1 MTTTSPI
8 PPLSIESQHES
19 LVLAAGAYRM
29 RIAFPSPAI
38 ARITVTKGKPFA
50 QTVSAIV
57 CATQNF
63 TDFTVRPD
71 EDHITVTT
79 PELQL
84 VISRATG
91 AIRYLDAEGKLLLA
105 ESARGGKSLTPKA
118 ITRNIFRKQAAV
130 AADQSIDGARAKAGE
145 FETVFDREVFEA
157 TLEFDWADDEAL
169 FGLGSHE
176 EGIGNLRGQ
185 SRHLYQQ
192 NMKMVVPHLVST
204 KGYSLLWD
212 CGSLMKFQ
220 DIAEGSFWW
229 ADAVDEL
236 DYYFLNGG
244 DFDGVTRLY
253 HQLTG
258 HAPLLPKWA
267 FGFIQSKER
276 YVNAAE
282 LIDVVREYRRRKI
295 PLDGIVLDW
304 KSWPNGAG
312 WGQKSFDPIRFPDPS
327 AMTEQLHAMD
337 AHLMVSIWPIMT
349 GDCPNQKE
357 MQEHD
362 AMLGN
367 QSTYNAF
374 DPKARQLYWQQAHRG
389 LFAYGV
395 DAWWCDCTEPFEA
408 DWSGAQKPEPEERMR
423 INTEAAAT
431 YLDRT
436 QINTYSLPHSQGI
449 YEGQRAVTSAKRVL
463 NLTRSSYAGQHRYG
477 TVCWNGDICATW
489 DTLLHCINEG
499 VHFCA
504 TGEPWWTVDIGGFF
518 VNHDADYWFW
528 RGDYAEGCRGLTPM
542 EAMEPDPQ
550 DQGCRD
556 LGFHELYTRWTQYAV
571 FLPMFRSHGTDAAR
585 EIWRFGEEGNPFY
598 DAIAQ
603 AIQLRY
609 RLLPYLY
616 TLASEVTREGR
627 MMLRAVALD
636 FPHDP
641 QTFELSDQFL
651 CGRSLMVC
659 PVTRPMFFASNS
671 QPIHDVERT
680 RDVYLPAG
688 TDWYDFHTGRR
699 YAGGQSITVPTP
711 LDRIPLFVRAG
722 SIIPLGPVIQST
734 RESANQ
740 PIELRIYPGA
750 DAHFTLY
757 ADAGDGY
764 GYEQGEF
771 SLTPLHWDET
781 SQQLHIGVCQG
792 HYPGMPLQQEFSQTL
807 ALSK

>member
-71 EDHITVTT
+71 EDHITVAT

-157 TLEFDWADDEAL
+157 TLEFDWVDDEAL

-282 LIDVVREYRRRKI
+282 LIDVVSEYRRRKI

-374 DPKARQLYWQQAHRG
+374 DPQARQLYWQQAHRG
-389 LFAYGV
+389 LFAHGV

-518 VNHDADYWFW
+518 VNQDADYWF
-528 RGDYAEGCRGLTPM
+528 
-542 EAMEPDPQ
+542 
-550 DQGCRD
+550 
-556 LGFHELYTRWTQYAV
+556 
-571 FLPMFRSHGTDAAR
+571 
-585 EIWRFGEEGNPFY
+585 
-598 DAIAQ
+598 
-603 AIQLRY
+603 
-609 RLLPYLY
+609 
-616 TLASEVTREGR
+616 
-627 MMLRAVALD
+627 
-636 FPHDP
+636 
-641 QTFELSDQFL
+641 
-651 CGRSLMVC
+651 
-659 PVTRPMFFASNS
+659 
-671 QPIHDVERT
+671 
-680 RDVYLPAG
+680 
-688 TDWYDFHTGRR
+688 
-699 YAGGQSITVPTP
+699 
-711 LDRIPLFVRAG
+711 
-722 SIIPLGPVIQST
+722 
-734 RESANQ
+734 
-740 PIELRIYPGA
+740 
-750 DAHFTLY
+750 
-757 ADAGDGY
+757 
-764 GYEQGEF
+764 
-771 SLTPLHWDET
+771 
-781 SQQLHIGVCQG
+781 
-792 HYPGMPLQQEFSQTL
+792 
-807 ALSK
+807 